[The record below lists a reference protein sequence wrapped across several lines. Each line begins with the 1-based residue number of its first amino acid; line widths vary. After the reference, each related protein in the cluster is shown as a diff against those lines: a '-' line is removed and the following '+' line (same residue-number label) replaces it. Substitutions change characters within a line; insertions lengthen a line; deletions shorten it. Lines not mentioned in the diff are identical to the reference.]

1 MLQNVRNLIF
11 ICFSRADAT
20 PQLDFRMIFENQFK
34 GVNLAKNG
42 DLKVEFFVDE
52 QIKPG
57 QVWQQQILDA
67 LSRTKVAL
75 ILEGTGL
82 MTSAFVQEVEIPK
95 FLADAARDGVTIFR
109 IPVRSV
115 SPFLIPEGLKRL
127 QTVHPM
133 ETPLE
138 ALRPAKRNAAI
149 TKIVNKVM
157 DAYQNNSILRIDE
170 LDSPP
175 FKIAVAESVTLFP
188 ERLLSWVD
196 HPRFAS
202 LNVPLHPGYR
212 SFLEGLKFN
221 NEFIQPKWRFGTI
234 SADSAHRFF
243 EIAASF
249 KSTLKEFASAADKPT
264 VVEALERRAA
274 KSYPRFRDAQLA
286 LYYMSRRSHGEAA
299 KDQLKHAKSIMTS
312 IFRKHGEFWQAVN
325 DMQEPIKAWDKLA
338 EIDDHDKHQM
348 YALFENGRSIPSC
361 ELGILCRLDAACDK
375 SHPYSLEKCH
385 QLLDRICHWTQMANR
400 LMNFVLDA
408 QPLAGGK

>member
-1 MLQNVRNLIF
+1 MFQDVRNLIF

-20 PQLDFRMIFENQFK
+20 AQLNFCEIFKNQFE

-42 DLKVEFFVDE
+42 DLKVESFVDE

-57 QVWQQQILDA
+57 QQWQKQILDA

-75 ILEGTGL
+75 ILEGPGL
-82 MTSAFVQEVEIPK
+82 MTSAFVQQVEIPK
-95 FLADAARDGVTIFR
+95 FLADAERGGVTIFR

-115 SPFLIPEGLKRL
+115 SPFLIPDGLKRL
-127 QTVHPM
+127 QAAHQI

-138 ALRPAKRNAAI
+138 ALSAARRNAAI

-157 DAYQNNSILRIDE
+157 DAYQNNSALRIDE

-188 ERLLSWVD
+188 ERILAWVD
-196 HPRFAS
+196 NPRFAS

-212 SFLEGLKFN
+212 SFLEGLKEN
-221 NEFIQPKWRFGTI
+221 SEFIQPKWRFGTI

-243 EIAASF
+243 EIASGY
-249 KSTLKEFASAADKPT
+249 KSTLKEYASAVEKPT

-286 LYYMSRRSHGEAA
+286 LYYMSRRSPGDVA

-325 DMQEPIKAWDKLA
+325 DMQVPIKAWDKLA

-348 YALFENGRSIPSC
+348 HVLIENGLSVPSC

-375 SHPYSLEKCH
+375 SHPHSLEKCH
-385 QLLDRICHWTQMANR
+385 QLLDRICHWMQMANR
-400 LMNFVLDA
+400 LMNLVLDA